1 MHLYAP
7 ALETECTVSWTEP
20 VAYDARDPDVSTRRD
35 PEWLKPGETLKA
47 SEWPYSVRYSATDA
61 SGNFNSCSFL
71 ITVSVIRCP
80 HPTQQQHI
88 GRLVEQGIMLVKFYP
103 DTNDYNVLLGTTFVA
118 TCAYGYSLSDES
130 AQNMRTCT
138 ASGAWDGADVT
149 CIKVQCEPLRPPF
162 RGRVSCTDEY
172 NFLSE
177 CTYSCDE
184 GFDIPSGM
192 NRVRVCTAAAEWTG
206 NQPQCKDIM
215 RPKIIDCPGPLI
227 IEYLDMNEQDV
238 SVVWDEP
245 TVVDNADF
253 SITAKLS
260 MGQPPG
266 SSFTVGSHSVLYT
279 ATDRAGNEAT
289 PCELTV
295 SVRAITCPV
304 IHKKPYQLVSCPGGN
319 SYGSRCEFS
328 CEDGAQLIGTN
339 FSYCIKEGDPP
350 VGYWD
355 WEQLEGSQPKCEGHP
370 CRPLRVPQNGALACD
385 TWLYGK
391 HCTMLCNDQYDIPP
405 DRDEPVRNSLWVCGS
420 SGNWDY
426 PDPPHCSEDKRPNS
440 ITLPSELQYFIGD
453 CGTADTQ
460 EQIRLNFVQIFLES
474 AFGFICV
481 NLNCAVD
488 DVNVICGE
496 TTGRKIADAPVNS
509 SEPFVLTI
517 KFDFAL
523 PISGDISVY
532 EGEQVLYS
540 LAEETVRL
548 ASSGN
553 WTLKNLTG
561 SDDFLNMK
569 SFKPGLSE
577 IQCPVGMEPR
587 YNTLSCVGCSVG
599 TFYNSTAKQ
608 CQTCPIGSYQDE
620 SSQHSCK
627 RCPYGQST
635 VSEGAS
641 NSTDC
646 KHECKPGTFS
656 SNGVQPC
663 TPCNSGEYQPTRG
676 QLSCIS
682 CQPATTTLLE
692 GAVNA
697 SACENFDFQFPSQN
711 QNYSS
716 YVRYGDME
724 FKNSSGITVSFWLW
738 FDKNCD
744 RNASI
749 FYYHCVD
756 TASDGVGNASALYPC
771 LYMKSPHSPLFG
783 LRRDNDTVEIQT
795 GTTLRHETW
804 HHVGVVYRTTNNTYT
819 ITVDGSV
826 VTEGSFTQR
835 QQHLQ
840 ETINQRGSLWLGYHI
855 ADGEQNGMEPFAG
868 FISNVNIW
876 SHAKNESDLLDMA
889 RTCVNKDAGDVLSWS
904 QLGTAE
910 QRKVSLQIPSLCDDT
925 DECASAPCGDNRC
938 VDQLR
943 DYSCICKAGFTG
955 QNCEINIDDCEDN
968 VCQNNATCLDGVGN
982 YTCLCSEG
990 FVGDFCGVESVDGNW
1005 TPWSQWSSCSASC
1018 GGGNHSRT
1026 RECINPRPMHG
1037 GSNCTGPSFEIGAC
1051 NTEKCPVCKNLTDPV
1066 NGIATCNY
1074 TDDEIH
1080 CTISCKPGFEF
1091 YDQPVLHYYCGQS
1104 TSYLWNHESPR
1115 NPLGRYPP
1123 CSEATQPKALDM
1135 KHVMTYSNLSCNTKE
1150 IARLAKAEVNKTI
1163 QINVEKIECI
1173 KHKSCYVRST
1183 TVENCLGMIGESHAV
1198 TVTLELSSISV
1209 ADMGT
1214 NNTSESHSAE
1224 KGLTKSIMNMESAA
1238 KQLKNMTLNDAFT
1251 VFIDNEPYPVDNNAT
1266 KTSGAPDCAIGE
1278 VAVMFY
1284 CVPCPVGTSFDNGK
1298 CVKCDIGTY
1307 QNETG
1312 QVNCIACPTGL
1323 TTEGFGAF
1331 DKEDCRVTETAAVT
1345 TDQPI
1350 THAYAHAPGN
1360 VSCVW

>member
-47 SEWPYSVRYSATDA
+47 SKWPYSVRYSATDA

-71 ITVSVIRCP
+71 ITVS
-80 HPTQQQHI
+80 
-88 GRLVEQGIMLVKFYP
+88 E
-103 DTNDYNVLLGTTFVA
+103 
-118 TCAYGYSLSDES
+118 
-130 AQNMRTCT
+130 
-138 ASGAWDGADVT
+138 
-149 CIKVQCEPLRPPF
+149 VQCEPLRPPF
-162 RGRVSCTDEY
+162 RGGVSCTDDY

-177 CTYSCDE
+177 CTYSCDD
-184 GFDIPSGM
+184 GFDIP
-192 NRVRVCTAAAEWTG
+192 R
-206 NQPQCKDIM
+206 
-215 RPKIIDCPGPLI
+215 PLI

-266 SSFTVGSHSVLYT
+266 SSFTVGAHTILYT
-279 ATDRAGNEAT
+279 AIDTAGNEAN
-289 PCELTV
+289 PCEFTV

-304 IHKKPYQLVSCPGGN
+304 VHKKPYQLVSCPGGN

-385 TWLYGK
+385 KWLFGK
-391 HCTMLCNDQYDIPP
+391 FCTMLCNDQYDIPP
-405 DRDEPVRNSLWVCGS
+405 NVDDLVKDSLWVCGK

-426 PDPPHCSEDKRPNS
+426 PDPPHCSENKRPNN
-440 ITLPSELQYFIGD
+440 IRLPSELQYFIGD
-453 CGTADTQ
+453 CVTGDTQ
-460 EQIRLNFVQIFLES
+460 EQIKENFVQIFQES
-474 AFGFICV
+474 AFGFICAD
-481 NLNCAVD
+481 LNCAVD
-488 DVNVICGE
+488 NVNVICGE
-496 TTGRKIADAPVNS
+496 TTGRKSADTAANS

-517 KFDFAL
+517 KFDLAL
-523 PISGDISVY
+523 PISDDISVY
-532 EGEQVLYS
+532 EGEQLGVLWGLFTTAQPINAKRVQS
-540 LAEETVRL
+540 AATKTKALSIAVRD
-548 ASSGN
+548 A
-553 WTLKNLTG
+553 LT
-561 SDDFLNMK
+561 DK
-569 SFKPGLSE
+569 AP
-577 IQCPVGMEPR
+577 
-587 YNTLSCVGCSVG
+587 
-599 TFYNSTAKQ
+599 
-608 CQTCPIGSYQDE
+608 
-620 SSQHSCK
+620 
-627 RCPYGQST
+627 
-635 VSEGAS
+635 
-641 NSTDC
+641 
-646 KHECKPGTFS
+646 
-656 SNGVQPC
+656 
-663 TPCNSGEYQPTRG
+663 GEYQPTRG

-711 QNYSS
+711 QNHSS

-783 LRRDNDTVEIQT
+783 LRRDNDTAEIQT

-804 HHVGVVYRTTNNTYT
+804 HHVGVVYRTTNSTYT

-840 ETINQRGSLWLGYHI
+840 ETINQR
-855 ADGEQNGMEPFAG
+855 EQDGMEPFAG

-876 SHAKNESDLLDMA
+876 SHAKNQSDLLDMA
-889 RTCVNKDAGDVLSWS
+889 KTCVNKDAGDVLSWS
-904 QLGTAE
+904 QLSRAE

-925 DECASAPCGDNRC
+925 DECASAPCGDNTC

-943 DYSCICKAGFTG
+943 DYSCMCKTGFTG

-982 YTCLCSEG
+982 YTCLCPKG
-990 FVGDFCGVESVDGNW
+990 FVGDFCGVESV
-1005 TPWSQWSSCSASC
+1005 
-1018 GGGNHSRT
+1018 
-1026 RECINPRPMHG
+1026 
-1037 GSNCTGPSFEIGAC
+1037 
-1051 NTEKCPVCKNLTDPV
+1051 CKNLTDPV
-1066 NGIATCNY
+1066 NGFATCNS

-1115 NPLGRYPP
+1115 NPLARYPP
-1123 CSEATQPKALDM
+1123 CS
-1135 KHVMTYSNLSCNTKE
+1135 
-1150 IARLAKAEVNKTI
+1150 
-1163 QINVEKIECI
+1163 
-1173 KHKSCYVRST
+1173 
-1183 TVENCLGMIGESHAV
+1183 
-1198 TVTLELSSISV
+1198 
-1209 ADMGT
+1209 
-1214 NNTSESHSAE
+1214 
-1224 KGLTKSIMNMESAA
+1224 
-1238 KQLKNMTLNDAFT
+1238 
-1251 VFIDNEPYPVDNNAT
+1251 
-1266 KTSGAPDCAIGE
+1266 
-1278 VAVMFY
+1278 
-1284 CVPCPVGTSFDNGK
+1284 
-1298 CVKCDIGTY
+1298 
-1307 QNETG
+1307 
-1312 QVNCIACPTGL
+1312 
-1323 TTEGFGAF
+1323 
-1331 DKEDCRVTETAAVT
+1331 
-1345 TDQPI
+1345 
-1350 THAYAHAPGN
+1350 
-1360 VSCVW
+1360 